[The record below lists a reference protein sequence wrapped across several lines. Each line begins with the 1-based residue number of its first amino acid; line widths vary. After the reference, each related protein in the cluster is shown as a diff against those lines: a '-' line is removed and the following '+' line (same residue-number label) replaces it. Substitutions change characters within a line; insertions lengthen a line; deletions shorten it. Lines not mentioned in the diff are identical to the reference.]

1 VGCGYFGFALFALL
15 CEAFFFSSPFEG
27 SSFPCGGSLCIKTCG
42 LKRGGRREEFWV
54 MGETR
59 MAILGQAQLLLFLL
73 LACTCI
79 FLSCA
84 EVIFE
89 ERFEG

>member
-1 VGCGYFGFALFALL
+1 VGCGHFGFALFALL
-15 CEAFFFSSPFEG
+15 CEAFFLFPPLKDLLSLWG
-27 SSFPCGGSLCIKTCG
+27 SFCIKSCG

-79 FLSCA
+79 CLSCA